1 MNVPKNVTRLKKSY
15 FIRKKTNVSPDET
28 FRVYKD
34 DDGLILNCQLSVL
47 GIRAR

>member
-1 MNVPKNVTRLKKSY
+1 MKIPKDVTRLKTRILFKEKN
-15 FIRKKTNVSPDET
+15 ILPDET

-34 DDGLILNCQLSVL
+34 DVASILNCQLSVL